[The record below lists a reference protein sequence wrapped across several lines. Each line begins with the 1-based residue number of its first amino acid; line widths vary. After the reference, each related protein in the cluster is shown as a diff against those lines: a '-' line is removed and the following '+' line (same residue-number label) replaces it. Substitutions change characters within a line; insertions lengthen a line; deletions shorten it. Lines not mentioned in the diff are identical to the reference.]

1 MLKNFLKSLFLR
13 CKVFFY
19 IYLDHI
25 MQKLYKLFVTCDM
38 SQPCNM
44 SHFEKIENS
53 GMTCGV
59 KNSNFG
65 FIFEA
70 RTKSPHDV

>member
-1 MLKNFLKSLFLR
+1 
-13 CKVFFY
+13 
-19 IYLDHI
+19 
-25 MQKLYKLFVTCDM
+25 MQKKLFITCDM

-44 SHFEKIENS
+44 SHFEKIKNS

-65 FIFEA
+65 FIFED
-70 RTKSPHDV
+70 RTKSLHDIQKMDFSETPALT